1 MTMTRRSGKLLISPL
16 LLILLAL
23 FVAPVLFMVPLS
35 LQEYI
40 PGMGPTDAWTLENYT
55 QIFTDGYYR
64 EIIARTLWLGFGVTV
79 CCLLLGYPLA
89 YYMAHAS
96 ARMRLLCTMLVIFPM
111 LLNLVVRAFGWIAL
125 LADRGLINN
134 MLMDLGVIETPI
146 RMMFNLGGLLV
157 GMTHI
162 YLPFMI
168 LMLVPAIQAV
178 PQDVR
183 DAAATLSASRFKTF
197 FLVTL
202 PMTAP
207 GILAGSII
215 VFVLSISALVTPRML
230 GGATYK
236 VMATLIYDEFLLTL
250 NWPSGAALAFVLTL
264 IALLVITLS
273 NRLINRW
280 GGQA

>member
-1 MTMTRRSGKLLISPL
+1 MSTTKRSGTLLISPL
-16 LLILLAL
+16 LLILLVL
-23 FVAPVLFMVPLS
+23 FIAPVLFMVPLS

-55 QIFTDGYYR
+55 QIFTDSYYR

-79 CCLLLGYPLA
+79 LCLLLGYPLA

-96 ARMRLLCTMLVIFPM
+96 ARMRLVLTMLVIFPM

-134 MLMDLGVIETPI
+134 LLVDWGLIEKPI
-146 RMMFNLGGLLV
+146 RMMFNLSGLLV

-162 YLPFMI
+162 YLPFMV

-183 DAAATLSASRFKTF
+183 DAAATLSASRLKTF

-264 IALLVITLS
+264 IALLVITVS
-273 NRLINRW
+273 NRIINRW
-280 GGQA
+280 GGQT

>member
-1 MTMTRRSGKLLISPL
+1 MNKRVAGITLVSPL
-16 LLILLAL
+16 LIVLLLL
-23 FVAPVLFMVPLS
+23 FVAPVLFMLPLS

-40 PGMGPTDAWTLENYT
+40 PGYGISDTWTLENYT
-55 QIFTDGYYR
+55 QVFTDSYYR
-64 EIIARTLWLGFGVTV
+64 EIIYRTLLLGFGVTLL
-79 CCLLLGYPLA
+79 CLLMGYPLA
-89 YYMAHAS
+89 YYMAFAKPRIKL
-96 ARMRLLCTMLVIFPM
+96 ALTLLVIFPM
-111 LLNLVVRAFGWIAL
+111 LLNLVVRSFGWIAL

-134 MLMDLGVIETPI
+134 LLLDWGVIEKPI
-146 RMMFNLGGLLV
+146 KMMFNLSGLLV
-157 GMTHI
+157 GMSHI
-162 YLPFMI
+162 YLPFMV

-183 DAAATLSASRFKTF
+183 DAASTLAASRLRTF
-197 FLVTL
+197 FSVTL

-250 NWPSGAALAFVLTL
+250 NWPSGAALAFLLTL
-264 IALLVITLS
+264 IALLVIAAS
-273 NRLINRW
+273 SHVMSRW
-280 GGQA
+280 AGNS